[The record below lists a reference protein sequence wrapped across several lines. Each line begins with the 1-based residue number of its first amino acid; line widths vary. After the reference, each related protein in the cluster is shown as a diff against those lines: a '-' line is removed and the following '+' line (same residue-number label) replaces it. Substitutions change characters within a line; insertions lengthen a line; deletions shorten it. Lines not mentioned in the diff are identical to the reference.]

1 MLNIEKVSHYY
12 FSLLGEWWSIPYY
25 VGELKQQIKVA
36 YDANN
41 GGEEMQFINNLLLD
55 TGLDPRLVEYLSVVI
70 KILLIGLFCFI
81 ANLISKKI
89 VIRIITRI
97 VTNSK
102 VKWGQ
107 IVLDRKVFRKLSHFV
122 PALIIYSFSS
132 TFPTHQSSI
141 EKFAIAYTIIV
152 GLVFIQSLLNAFND
166 IYQTFEISKVKPVKG
181 YVQVVSIVIMTLGFI
196 SVIST
201 LIGKSPLI
209 LLSGIGALSAVLM
222 LVFKDSL
229 LGLVA
234 GIQLTANDMVRVG
247 DWIEMPKYG
256 ADGDVID
263 ISLNTVMVQ
272 NFDKTITMIPSYAL
286 ISDSFINWRGMQKS
300 GGRRIK
306 RSLYID
312 TSSITFC
319 TEEMMEKFVQVHYLS
334 DYIIQKEMEIAE
346 YNAKNAFDR
355 NNPVNGRAL
364 TNIGVFRDY
373 INNYLKNHPK
383 INQNMTLMVR
393 QLGHSEYGLPLEIYA
408 FTNDVQWAAYES
420 VQSDI
425 FDHLFAVAQEF
436 GLRVFQNPSGA
447 DLRNMVEETSNQAW
461 IGQRSY

>member
-1 MLNIEKVSHYY
+1 
-12 FSLLGEWWSIPYY
+12 
-25 VGELKQQIKVA
+25 
-36 YDANN
+36 
-41 GGEEMQFINNLLLD
+41 MQFINSLLLD
-55 TGLDPRLVEYLSVVI
+55 MELDPSLVEYLSVII
-70 KILLIGLFCFI
+70 KILLIGLICI
-81 ANLISKKI
+81 VANFISKKI

-97 VTNSK
+97 VKNAK
-102 VKWGQ
+102 VEWGN
-107 IVLDRKVFRKLSHFV
+107 ILLERKVFRKLSHMV
-122 PALIIYSFSS
+122 PAIIIYSLAS
-132 TFPTHQSSI
+132 TFPSYQSII
-141 EKFAIAYTIIV
+141 EKLAIAYTIVV
-152 GLVFIQSLLNAFND
+152 GLVFIQSLLNALND
-166 IYQTFEISKVKPVKG
+166 IYQTFEISKVKPIKG
-181 YVQVVSIVIMTLGFI
+181 YIQVVNIIIMTIGIIL
-196 SVIST
+196 VISN

-209 LLSGIGALSAVLM
+209 LLSGLGALSAVLM

-234 GIQLTANDMVRVG
+234 GIQLTGNDMVRVG

-263 ISLNTVMVQ
+263 ISLNTVQVQ

-286 ISDSFINWRGMQKS
+286 ISDSFINWRGMESS

-319 TEEMMEKFVQVHYLS
+319 TEEMIEKFIKVQYLS
-334 DYIIQKEMEIAE
+334 DYIIQKEREITE
-346 YNAKNAFDR
+346 YNAKNQIDR

-364 TNIGVFRDY
+364 TNIGVFRAY
-373 INNYLKNHPK
+373 ISNYLKNHDG

-393 QLGHSEYGLPLEIYA
+393 QLEPSEHGLPLEIYV
-408 FTNDVQWAAYES
+408 FTNSVQWAVYES

-425 FDHLFAVAQEF
+425 FDHLFAVAPEF

-447 DLRNMVEETSNQAW
+447 DLRTMAEESSNKALV
-461 IGQRSY
+461 GESSY

>member
-1 MLNIEKVSHYY
+1 
-12 FSLLGEWWSIPYY
+12 
-25 VGELKQQIKVA
+25 
-36 YDANN
+36 
-41 GGEEMQFINNLLLD
+41 MQFINNLLLD
-55 TGLDPRLVEYLSVVI
+55 MELDPRLVEYLSIII
-70 KILLIGLFCFI
+70 KILLIGLICI
-81 ANLISKKI
+81 VANFISKKI

-107 IVLDRKVFRKLSHFV
+107 IILERQVFRKLSHMV
-122 PALIIYSFSS
+122 PAIIIYSFSS
-132 TFPTHQSSI
+132 TFPTYKAI
-141 EKFAIAYTIIV
+141 IAKLAIAYIIIV
-152 GLVFIQSLLNAFND
+152 GLVFIQSLLNALND
-166 IYQTFEISKVKPVKG
+166 IYQTFEISKVKPIKG
-181 YVQVVSIVIMTLGFI
+181 YIQIVNIIIMTLGFI
-196 SVIST
+196 LVISN

-263 ISLNTVMVQ
+263 ISLNTVKVQ
-272 NFDKTITMIPSYAL
+272 NGDKTITMIPSYAL
-286 ISDSFINWRGMQKS
+286 ISDSFRNWRGMQGS

-312 TSSITFC
+312 TSSITLC
-319 TEEMMEKFVQVHYLS
+319 TEEMIEKFIKVHYLS
-334 DYIIQKEMEIAE
+334 DYIIQKEREITE
-346 YNAKNAFDR
+346 YNAKNAIDR

-364 TNIGVFRDY
+364 TNIGVFRAY
-373 INNYLKNHPK
+373 ISNYLKNHDG
-383 INQNMTLMVR
+383 INQNMPLIVR
-393 QLGHSEYGLPLEIYA
+393 QLAHSEHGLPLEIYA
-408 FTNDVQWAAYES
+408 FTNDVQWAVYES

-425 FDHLFAVAQEF
+425 FDHLFAVAPEF

-447 DLRNMVEETSNQAW
+447 DLRNMVEESSNKAL
-461 IGQRSY
+461 IGERSY

>member
-1 MLNIEKVSHYY
+1 
-12 FSLLGEWWSIPYY
+12 
-25 VGELKQQIKVA
+25 
-36 YDANN
+36 
-41 GGEEMQFINNLLLD
+41 MQFINNLLLD
-55 TGLDPRLVEYLSVVI
+55 MELDPRLVVYLSIII
-70 KILLIGLFCFI
+70 KILLIGLICI
-81 ANLISKKI
+81 VANFISKKI

-102 VKWGQ
+102 VKWGN
-107 IVLDRKVFRKLSHFV
+107 IILERKIFRKLSHIV
-122 PALIIYSFSS
+122 PAIIIYSFSS
-132 TFPTHQSSI
+132 TFPSYQSII
-141 EKFAIAYTIIV
+141 EKLAIVYIIIV
-152 GLVFIQSLLNAFND
+152 ALVFIQSLLNAVND
-166 IYQTFEISKVKPVKG
+166 IYQTFEISKVKPIKG
-181 YVQVVSIVIMTLGFI
+181 YIQVVNIIFMTLGFI
-196 SVIST
+196 LVISN
-201 LIGKSPLI
+201 LMGESPFI

-263 ISLNTVMVQ
+263 ISLNTVQVQ

-286 ISDSFINWRGMQKS
+286 ISDSFINWRGMQSS

-306 RSLYID
+306 RSLYVD

-319 TEEMMEKFVQVHYLS
+319 NEEMIEKFVKVHYLS
-334 DYIIQKEMEIAE
+334 DYIIQKEREITE
-346 YNAKNAFDR
+346 YNAKNEIDR
-355 NNPVNGRAL
+355 NNRVNGRAL
-364 TNIGVFRDY
+364 TNIGVFRAY
-373 INNYLKNHPK
+373 ISNYLKNHEG

-393 QLGHSEYGLPLEIYA
+393 QLGHSEHGLPIEIYA
-408 FTNDVQWAAYES
+408 FTNSVEWAVYET

-425 FDHLFAVAQEF
+425 FDHLFAVAPEF

-447 DLRNMVEETSNQAW
+447 DLRNLVEGSSNKDM
-461 IGQRSY
+461 IRERSY